1 MMKSRKNNVEKDKL
15 IEDGIKM
22 RIDEIIKRI
31 KGSLII

>member
-15 IEDGIKM
+15 IEDGITM
-22 RIDEIIKRI
+22 GIDEIIKRI

>member
-15 IEDGIKM
+15 IEDEIKM
-22 RIDEIIKRI
+22 GIDEIIKRI

>member
-15 IEDGIKM
+15 MEDGIKM
-22 RIDEIIKRI
+22 GIDEIIKRI